1 MSPIESNRNTER
13 GESGE
18 RVGEKVGE
26 MGYYKILKPQKKV
39 SSKSDKNI
47 YKIRMHV

>member
-1 MSPIESNRNTER
+1 MSPIESNRNTAR

-26 MGYYKILKPQKKV
+26 MGYYKILKPQKK
-39 SSKSDKNI
+39 SIKQK
-47 YKIRMHV
+47 R